1 MKILKYKKTS
11 RGRYK
16 VTLDSDEIILY
27 EDVIIKNDFLL
38 RKNVDT
44 FLLDKVLN
52 ENILYEAYDLALG
65 YIETRLRTEKE
76 IIKYLEKKGYNT
88 NTISDVLNRLKS
100 NNLINEVKYVEAYTN
115 DKINLSSYGPF
126 KIKRDLSELGISENV
141 IDNYLDKIDDE
152 VWSNKLD
159 KIIDKKVKLMKNKSL
174 FMIKNKLKGDLALL
188 GFDKDMINY
197 KLNSLDKSDEDSL
210 KKEMEK
216 AYNKYSKKYEGEALK
231 RQIKNHLYK
240 KGFITSDAEI

>member
-126 KIKRDLSELGISENV
+126 KIKRDLSDLGISIEV
-141 IDNYLDKIDDE
+141 IENYLNTIDDE

-159 KIIDKKVKLMKNKSL
+159 KIIDKKVKSMKNKSL
-174 FMIKNKLKGDLALL
+174 YMIKNKLRADLTIL
-188 GFDKDMINY
+188 GFDKDMINL
-197 KLNSLDKSDEDSL
+197 KLNSLDKNDEDSL

-216 AYNKYSKKYEGEALK
+216 AYNKYSKKYEGDALK
-231 RQIKNHLYK
+231 MQIKNHLYK
-240 KGFITSDAEI
+240 KGFITSDVEI

>member
-126 KIKRDLSELGISENV
+126 KIKRDLSDLGISIDV
-141 IDNYLDKIDDE
+141 IENYLNTIDDE

-159 KIIDKKVKLMKNKSL
+159 KIIDKKVKSMKNKSL
-174 FMIKNKLKGDLALL
+174 YMIKNKLRADLTIL
-188 GFDKDMINY
+188 GFDKDMINL
-197 KLNSLDKSDEDSL
+197 KLNSLDKNDEDSL

-216 AYNKYSKKYEGEALK
+216 AYNKYSKKYEGDALK
-231 RQIKNHLYK
+231 MQIKNHLYK
-240 KGFITSDAEI
+240 KGFITSDIEI

>member
-1 MKILKYKKTS
+1 MS

-52 ENILYEAYDLALG
+52 ENVLYEAYDLALG

-76 IIKYLEKKGYNT
+76 IIKYLEKKGYST

-126 KIKRDLSELGISENV
+126 KIKRDLSDLGISIEV
-141 IDNYLDKIDDE
+141 IENYLNTIDDE

-159 KIIDKKVKLMKNKSL
+159 KIIDKKVKSMKNKSL
-174 FMIKNKLKGDLALL
+174 YMIKNKLRADLTIL
-188 GFDKDMINY
+188 GFDKDMINL
-197 KLNSLDKSDEDSL
+197 KLNSLDKNDEDSL

-216 AYNKYSKKYEGEALK
+216 AYNKYSKKYEGDALK
-231 RQIKNHLYK
+231 MQIKNHLYK
-240 KGFITSDAEI
+240 KGFITSEVEI

>member
-126 KIKRDLSELGISENV
+126 KIKRDLSDLGISIEV
-141 IDNYLDKIDDE
+141 IENYLNTIDDE

-159 KIIDKKVKLMKNKSL
+159 KIIDKKVKSMKNKSL
-174 FMIKNKLKGDLALL
+174 YMIKNKLRADLTIL
-188 GFDKDMINY
+188 GFDKDMINL
-197 KLNSLDKSDEDSL
+197 KLNTLDKNDEDSL

-216 AYNKYSKKYEGEALK
+216 AYNKYSKKYEGDALK
-231 RQIKNHLYK
+231 MQIKNHLYK
-240 KGFITSDAEI
+240 KGFITSDIEI

>member
-52 ENILYEAYDLALG
+52 ENVLYEAYDLALG
-65 YIETRLRTEKE
+65 YIETKLRTEKE
-76 IIKYLEKKGYNT
+76 IIKYLEKKGYST

>member
-38 RKNVDT
+38 RKNIDT

-126 KIKRDLSELGISENV
+126 KIKRDLSDLGISIEV
-141 IDNYLDKIDDE
+141 IENYLNTIDDE

-159 KIIDKKVKLMKNKSL
+159 KIIDKKVKSMKNKSL
-174 FMIKNKLKGDLALL
+174 YMIKNKLRADLTIL
-188 GFDKDMINY
+188 GFDKDMINL
-197 KLNSLDKSDEDSL
+197 KLNSLDKNDEDSL

-216 AYNKYSKKYEGEALK
+216 AYNKYSKKYEGDALK
-231 RQIKNHLYK
+231 MQIKNHLYK
-240 KGFITSDAEI
+240 KGFITSDVEI

>member
-1 MKILKYKKTS
+1 MKILKYKKMS

-126 KIKRDLSELGISENV
+126 KIKRDLSDLGISIEV
-141 IDNYLDKIDDE
+141 IENYLNTIDDE

-159 KIIDKKVKLMKNKSL
+159 KIIDKKVKSMKNKSL
-174 FMIKNKLKGDLALL
+174 YMIKNKLRADLTIL
-188 GFDKDMINY
+188 GFDKDMINL
-197 KLNSLDKSDEDSL
+197 KLNSLDKNDEDSL

>member
-115 DKINLSSYGPF
+115 DKIILSSYGPF
-126 KIKRDLSELGISENV
+126 KIKRDLSDLGISIEV
-141 IDNYLDKIDDE
+141 IENYLNTIDDE

-159 KIIDKKVKLMKNKSL
+159 KIIDKKVKSMKNKSL
-174 FMIKNKLKGDLALL
+174 YMIKNKLRVDLTIL
-188 GFDKDMINY
+188 GFDKDMINL
-197 KLNSLDKSDEDSL
+197 KLNSLDKNDEDSL

-216 AYNKYSKKYEGEALK
+216 AYNKYSKKYEGDALK
-231 RQIKNHLYK
+231 MQIKNHLYK
-240 KGFITSDAEI
+240 KGFITSDIEK

>member
-1 MKILKYKKTS
+1 MS

-52 ENILYEAYDLALG
+52 ENVLYEAYDLALG

-126 KIKRDLSELGISENV
+126 KIKRDLSDLGISIEV
-141 IDNYLDKIDDE
+141 IENYLNTIDDE

-159 KIIDKKVKLMKNKSL
+159 KIIDKKVKSMKNKSL
-174 FMIKNKLKGDLALL
+174 YMIKNKLRVDLTIL
-188 GFDKDMINY
+188 GFDKDMINL
-197 KLNSLDKSDEDSL
+197 KLNSLDKNDEDSL

-216 AYNKYSKKYEGEALK
+216 AYNKYSKKYEGDALK
-231 RQIKNHLYK
+231 MQIKNHLYK
-240 KGFITSDAEI
+240 KGFITSDVEI

>member
-126 KIKRDLSELGISENV
+126 KIKRDLSDLGISIEV
-141 IDNYLDKIDDE
+141 IENYLNTIDDE

-159 KIIDKKVKLMKNKSL
+159 KIIDKKVKSMKNKSL
-174 FMIKNKLKGDLALL
+174 YMIKNKLRADLTIL
-188 GFDKDMINY
+188 GFDKDMINL
-197 KLNSLDKSDEDSL
+197 KLNTLDKNDEDSL

-216 AYNKYSKKYEGEALK
+216 AYNKYSKKYEGDALK
-231 RQIKNHLYK
+231 MQIKNHLYK
-240 KGFITSDAEI
+240 KGFITSDVEI

>member
-65 YIETRLRTEKE
+65 YIETRLRTDKE

-126 KIKRDLSELGISENV
+126 KIKRDLSDLGISIEV
-141 IDNYLDKIDDE
+141 IENYLNTIDDE

-159 KIIDKKVKLMKNKSL
+159 KIIDKKVKSMKNKSL
-174 FMIKNKLKGDLALL
+174 YMIKNKLRADLTIL
-188 GFDKDMINY
+188 GFDKDMINL
-197 KLNSLDKSDEDSL
+197 KLNSLDKNDEDSL

-216 AYNKYSKKYEGEALK
+216 AYNKYSKKYEGDALK
-231 RQIKNHLYK
+231 MQIKNHLYK
-240 KGFITSDAEI
+240 KGFITSDVEI

>member
-126 KIKRDLSELGISENV
+126 KIKRDLSDLGISIEV
-141 IDNYLDKIDDE
+141 IENYLNTIDDE

-159 KIIDKKVKLMKNKSL
+159 KIIDKKVKSMKNKSL
-174 FMIKNKLKGDLALL
+174 YMIKNKLRADLTIL

-216 AYNKYSKKYEGEALK
+216 AYNKYSKKYEGDALK
-231 RQIKNHLYK
+231 MQIKNHLYK
-240 KGFITSDAEI
+240 KGFITSDVEI

>member
-1 MKILKYKKTS
+1 MS

-65 YIETRLRTEKE
+65 YIETKLRTEKE
-76 IIKYLEKKGYNT
+76 IIKYLEKKGYST

-126 KIKRDLSELGISENV
+126 KIKRDLSDLGISIEV
-141 IDNYLDKIDDE
+141 IENYLNTIDDE

-159 KIIDKKVKLMKNKSL
+159 KIIDKKVKSMKNKSL
-174 FMIKNKLKGDLALL
+174 YMIKNKLRADLTIL
-188 GFDKDMINY
+188 GFDKDMINL
-197 KLNSLDKSDEDSL
+197 KLNSLDKNDEDSL

-216 AYNKYSKKYEGEALK
+216 AYNKYSKKYEGDALK
-231 RQIKNHLYK
+231 MQIKNHLYK
-240 KGFITSDAEI
+240 KGFITSEVEI

>member
-1 MKILKYKKTS
+1 MS

-65 YIETRLRTEKE
+65 YIETKLRTEKE
-76 IIKYLEKKGYNT
+76 IIKYLEKKGYST

-141 IDNYLDKIDDE
+141 IDNY
-152 VWSNKLD
+152 LD

>member
-115 DKINLSSYGPF
+115 DKIILSSYGPF
-126 KIKRDLSELGISENV
+126 KIKRDLSDLGISIEV
-141 IDNYLDKIDDE
+141 IENYLNTIDDE

-159 KIIDKKVKLMKNKSL
+159 KIIDKKVKSMKNKSL
-174 FMIKNKLKGDLALL
+174 YMIKNKLRVDLTIL
-188 GFDKDMINY
+188 GFDKDMINL
-197 KLNSLDKSDEDSL
+197 KLNSLDKNDEDSL

-216 AYNKYSKKYEGEALK
+216 AYNKYSKKYEGDALK
-231 RQIKNHLYK
+231 MQIKNHLYK
-240 KGFITSDAEI
+240 KGFITSDIEI